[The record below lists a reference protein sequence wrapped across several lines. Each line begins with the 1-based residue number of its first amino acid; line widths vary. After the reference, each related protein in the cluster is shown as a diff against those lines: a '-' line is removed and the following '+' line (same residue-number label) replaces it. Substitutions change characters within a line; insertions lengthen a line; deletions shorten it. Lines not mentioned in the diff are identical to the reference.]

1 MATSPLQT
9 TFNYKPKN
17 RRNGMDLSYRFANTL
32 PVGMLQPFCVHDCNP
47 GDHLVLSV
55 NDSIKALN
63 LSSMNFLR
71 LTAHFDF
78 FFVPYRQLWSWWPQF
93 MSQTDDISSSLYSYT
108 PGEGNR
114 TIRCPKYVPR
124 MPAATVFSLVANPTG
139 SAPTAKFDDLGY
151 NIVDSTFRLF
161 YSLQYDPRY
170 WGQIATGTGAPN
182 GTVSRTGTSNYDVT
196 KVPDLNPF
204 RFAAYQKIYSDWFRN
219 TDYESNDP
227 ETYNFDYLLGASS
240 GAGYDEV
247 TSTQMLKLIKIR
259 YALWPRDYATSL
271 KPSINYLPPITSSS
285 GAYGNA
291 QWFTGDQPY
300 VSGTAINFGG
310 QISTSNNT
318 SSIEISSLRNAYAL
332 ERMMMI
338 SERAPKYYSAMM
350 QAHWGEN
357 FNTRDDNRCYRVGST
372 SHVISV
378 NQVVSTAETSE
389 GSIGQLG
396 AFGSGKSNRNSFKFD
411 AHEHGVLMGIMYITP
426 LADYEG
432 YQLNPFN
439 RKFMK
444 GDYYQPEF
452 DSLGMQ
458 PLQYSDL
465 FGIGSPGTEASLGGS
480 LSTGVLGWQNRYLEY
495 KSAFDVVSP
504 FFKDSYPSWTAP
516 RDPEKMLQGYS
527 SGTSIPYMEYFHV
540 NPAVVDDVFLQKYDG
555 THMTDHF
562 LAYVSNSS
570 SFVRNMAIDGTP
582 LNIHHVRN
590 T

>member
-1 MATSPLQT
+1 MAKSALQT
-9 TFNYKPKN
+9 TFSYKPKN

-78 FFVPYRQLWSWWPQF
+78 FFVPYRQLWSWWPQL

-108 PGEGNR
+108 PGQGNR
-114 TIRCPKYVPR
+114 TIRCPKYTPR
-124 MPAATVFSLVANPTG
+124 IPVGTLFSLTAISSG
-139 SAPTAKFDDLGY
+139 SAPSVKYDDLGY

-170 WGQIATGTGAPN
+170 WGIIQTGSGAPN
-182 GTVSRTGTSNYDVT
+182 GTVSRSTSMMYDIS
-196 KVPDLNPF
+196 KLPDLNPF

-227 ETYNFDYLLGASS
+227 ESYNFDYLLGAAS
-240 GAGYDEV
+240 GADYDEV
-247 TSTQMLKLIKIR
+247 TSAQLLKLIRIR

-271 KPSINYLPPITSSS
+271 KPSINYIPPLSSQGS
-285 GAYGNA
+285 DNYGNA
-291 QWFTGDQPY
+291 QWFTGGGPDSDGNTVGFS
-300 VSGTAINFGG
+300 VSSSSG
-310 QISTSNNT
+310 ISLSTIRNT
-318 SSIEISSLRNAYAL
+318 YAL
-332 ERMMMI
+332 ERMLMI

-389 GSIGQLG
+389 GTIGQLG

-439 RKFMK
+439 RKFVK

-465 FGIGSPGTEASLGGS
+465 FGIGVPGTEKNKGGS

-527 SGTSIPYMEYFHV
+527 AGTSIPFMEYFHV
-540 NPAVVDDVFLQKYDG
+540 NPAVVDDVFLQKYNG

-562 LAYVSNSS
+562 LAYVSNSD
-570 SFVRNMAIDGTP
+570 SFVRDMAVDGTP